1 MRIARLVTGYPITAH
16 VTSYSPRSVAR
27 KNPSQHKEKEM
38 GYVVKE
44 AGRYL
49 CKQKTITHTGAVTF
63 GIWTEDLNEATV
75 FYDLQTRYLF
85 DDSEIIEATETRT
98 VTLVSPSAGIG

>member
-1 MRIARLVTGYPITAH
+1 
-16 VTSYSPRSVAR
+16 
-27 KNPSQHKEKEM
+27 M

-49 CKQKTITHTGAVTF
+49 CKQKTITHTGVPTF

-85 DDSEIIEATETRT
+85 DDSEIIEAVETRT

>member
-1 MRIARLVTGYPITAH
+1 
-16 VTSYSPRSVAR
+16 
-27 KNPSQHKEKEM
+27 M

-49 CKQKTITHTGAVTF
+49 CKQKTITHTGVHT
-63 GIWTEDLNEATV
+63 GVYTYEIWTENLNEATV

-85 DDSEIIEATETRT
+85 DDSEIIEAMKTRT
-98 VTLVSPSAGIG
+98 VTLVNKEDK

>member
-1 MRIARLVTGYPITAH
+1 
-16 VTSYSPRSVAR
+16 
-27 KNPSQHKEKEM
+27 M

-49 CKQKTITHTGAVTF
+49 CKQKTITHTGVHIF
-63 GIWTEDLNEATV
+63 EIWTENLNKATV

-85 DDSEIIEATETRT
+85 DDSEIIEAVETRT
-98 VTLVSPSAGIG
+98 VTLINKEKQSEQCEVKI

>member
-1 MRIARLVTGYPITAH
+1 
-16 VTSYSPRSVAR
+16 
-27 KNPSQHKEKEM
+27 M

-49 CKQKTITHTGAVTF
+49 CRQKTITHTTTHTGVYTYET
-63 GIWTEDLNEATV
+63 WTEDINEATV

>member
-1 MRIARLVTGYPITAH
+1 
-16 VTSYSPRSVAR
+16 
-27 KNPSQHKEKEM
+27 M

-49 CKQKTITHTGAVTF
+49 CKQGSITHPGVHTF
-63 GIWTEDLNEATV
+63 GTWTENLNEATV

-85 DDSEIIEATETRT
+85 DDSEIIEAVETRT
-98 VTLVSPSAGIG
+98 VTLVNKEDK

>member
-1 MRIARLVTGYPITAH
+1 
-16 VTSYSPRSVAR
+16 
-27 KNPSQHKEKEM
+27 M

-44 AGRYL
+44 AGKYL
-49 CKQKTITHTGAVTF
+49 CKQKTITHTGVHTF
-63 GIWTEDLNEATV
+63 ETWTEDINEATV

>member
-1 MRIARLVTGYPITAH
+1 
-16 VTSYSPRSVAR
+16 
-27 KNPSQHKEKEM
+27 M

-49 CKQKTITHTGAVTF
+49 CKQRTITHTGVHTVET
-63 GIWTEDLNEATV
+63 WTEDINGATV
-75 FYDLQTRYLF
+75 FYDQQTRRLF
-85 DDSEIIEATETRT
+85 SGAEFIEAMETRT